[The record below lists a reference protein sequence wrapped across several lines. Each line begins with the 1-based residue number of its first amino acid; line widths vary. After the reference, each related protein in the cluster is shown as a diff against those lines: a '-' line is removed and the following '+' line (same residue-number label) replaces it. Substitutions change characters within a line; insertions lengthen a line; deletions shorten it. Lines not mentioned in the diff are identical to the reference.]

1 MSVVINGIR
10 NIDDKIQLCFMTI
23 TCDGQDY
30 KYLANIPVLAGP
42 ALQAHVDSK
51 EDRWVYN
58 ILYQEYP
65 GARYKQLEGNSDFA
79 KLQQWIT
86 DGHVNIAHCLIS
98 EHETE
103 QPCIDAECTWI
114 SAEVIEKVPFVNSHD
129 YAGTLTDRK
138 LEEICLAVNQYIY
151 AHYDAG
157 AQNSFQA
164 IYVMNSTPVAVK
176 DTLLMV
182 WTWVQSVLVYY
193 YTKKA
198 EIIAASDP
206 ASVTWDFSTFDATDP
221 QLSLQSLM
229 I

>member
-1 MSVVINGIR
+1 M
-10 NIDDKIQLCFMTI
+10 NITVNNVRENALDETVFFTLTDDLAVEYKGMTDVPL
-23 TCDGQDY
+23 TVGDEQVFCN
-30 KYLANIPVLAGP
+30 ANIERLLLFYRRKEYRKAAFTPAEGQTELEAFDQWTEAGHTNP
-42 ALQAHVDSK
+42 
-51 EDRWVYN
+51 
-58 ILYQEYP
+58 
-65 GARYKQLEGNSDFA
+65 
-79 KLQQWIT
+79 
-86 DGHVNIAHCLIS
+86 AHCSKNI
-98 EHETE
+98 HETE
-103 QPCIDAECTWI
+103 QECIDAECAWI
-114 SAEVIEKVPFVNSHD
+114 PAEVIDKVPFVNSHD
-129 YAGTLTDRK
+129 YTGTLTDRK

-206 ASVTWDFSTFDATDP
+206 ASVTWDFSTFDAADP
-221 QLSLQSLM
+221 QVSLQSLM